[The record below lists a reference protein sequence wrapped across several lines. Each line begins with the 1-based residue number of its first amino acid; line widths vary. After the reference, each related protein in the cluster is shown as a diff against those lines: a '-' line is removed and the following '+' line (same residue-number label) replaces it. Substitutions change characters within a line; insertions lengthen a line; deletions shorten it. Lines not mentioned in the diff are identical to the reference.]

1 MWLYSPAP
9 QVYAFAKNN
18 DFSGKQVILFNSMN
32 SKFEQRFI
40 DDFKKIVA
48 QNGGTFAKH
57 LYVIHG
63 RMGQQM
69 PTDVFLQE
77 IENRLREN
85 SLPAVG
91 KHVWQENIRNTAEAF
106 MGINMQAA
114 HLSQAAHKSFMMAH
128 QYSLSFQL
136 VRKNIN
142 HFFQAIWSECGL
154 CRHHG

>member
-1 MWLYSPAP
+1 
-9 QVYAFAKNN
+9 
-18 DFSGKQVILFNSMN
+18 MN

-57 LYVIHG
+57 LYVIRG

-91 KHVWQENIRNTAEAF
+91 KHV
-106 MGINMQAA
+106 
-114 HLSQAAHKSFMMAH
+114 
-128 QYSLSFQL
+128 
-136 VRKNIN
+136 
-142 HFFQAIWSECGL
+142 
-154 CRHHG
+154 